1 MSTINLPPTSQ
12 DAPQPT
18 DKEVEE
24 ELCLLDLEDADSLLE
39 HVQDLISQHLD
50 EFPEDQID
58 DEATRYAAK
67 MTKAS
72 ITDGTRNGHV
82 RIIRHYITFHLR
94 RNKKWDAK
102 RVDEQTPGDITAF
115 ITQKCGPPEEGF
127 EGRKYSTAVSTRA
140 ALTMWRG
147 LPTRSRQVS
156 QFMVGLEKT
165 KAKSR
170 EISSSARAL
179 SLEDIHR
186 LYQHCM
192 SPDLSSAQRRAGTVR
207 YVCLSPTCILD

>member
-102 RVDEQTPGDITAF
+102 RVDEQTLRDITAF
-115 ITQKCGPPEEGF
+115 ITQKCGPPEEASPKRESDGMATRF
-127 EGRKYSTAVSTRA
+127 NYKYMAWPPNPLPSGLTIHGWARKNKGKIWGSFFVCT
-140 ALTMWRG
+140 
-147 LPTRSRQVS
+147 
-156 QFMVGLEKT
+156 
-165 KAKSR
+165 
-170 EISSSARAL
+170 
-179 SLEDIHR
+179 
-186 LYQHCM
+186 
-192 SPDLSSAQRRAGTVR
+192 GTVVRR
-207 YVCLSPTCILD
+207 Y

>member
-12 DAPQPT
+12 DAPRPT

-67 MTKAS
+67 MTKTS

-102 RVDEQTPGDITAF
+102 RVDEQTPRDITAF
-115 ITQKCGPPEEGF
+115 ITQKCGPPEEVFNCGF
-127 EGRKYSTAVSTRA
+127 NASCTYHVAWPPNPLPSGLTIHGWARKNKGKIWGSFFVCT
-140 ALTMWRG
+140 
-147 LPTRSRQVS
+147 
-156 QFMVGLEKT
+156 
-165 KAKSR
+165 
-170 EISSSARAL
+170 
-179 SLEDIHR
+179 
-186 LYQHCM
+186 
-192 SPDLSSAQRRAGTVR
+192 GTVVRR
-207 YVCLSPTCILD
+207 Y